1 MHYLYE
7 TTPFQIASERYFCSY
22 ISLTYQNEPEFMPFS
37 LIPLLLLIIPILEIS
52 VFILVGGQ
60 IGVFPTL
67 GMILV
72 TAILGTF
79 FLRQQGLSIL
89 QKLQSES
96 RSGNIPGR
104 ELVHGAMI
112 MIAGVLLLTP
122 GFVTDS
128 IGFLL
133 FFPPFRDLAWNFL
146 KTRINVINVGG
157 AGFGQSAGSPKGP
170 DYQGEPFV
178 DLNADEYSRE
188 PEPKTSSEPNPDSPW
203 IEGENKQK

>member
-1 MHYLYE
+1 
-7 TTPFQIASERYFCSY
+7 
-22 ISLTYQNEPEFMPFS
+22 MPFS
-37 LIPLLLLIIPILEIS
+37 IIPLLLLIIPILEIA
-52 VFILVGGQ
+52 VFILVGSQ
-60 IGVFPTL
+60 IGVLATL
-67 GMILV
+67 AMIFV

-89 QKLQSES
+89 QKLQAES
-96 RSGNIPGR
+96 QAGNIPGR

-146 KTRINVINVGG
+146 KTRINVMNFGG
-157 AGFGQSAGSPKGP
+157 AHTFHTGTGHSQSGRPNYS
-170 DYQGEPFV
+170 DEPFV
-178 DLNADEYSRE
+178 DLNEDEYSTD
-188 PEPKTSSEPNPDSPW
+188 PDPNSPW
-203 IEGENKQK
+203 LEDENKPK

>member
-1 MHYLYE
+1 
-7 TTPFQIASERYFCSY
+7 
-22 ISLTYQNEPEFMPFS
+22 MPIS
-37 LIPLLLLIIPILEIS
+37 LIPFLLLVIPILEIT

-67 GMILV
+67 GMIVV

-89 QKLQSES
+89 RKLQAES

-146 KTRINVINVGG
+146 KTRINVMNVGG
-157 AGFGQSAGSPKGP
+157 AAFGQGAGSPRGSN
-170 DYQGEPFV
+170 YQGEPFV
-178 DLNADEYSRE
+178 DLNEDEFSRD
-188 PEPKTSSEPNPDSPW
+188 PEPKPSSEANPHSPW
-203 IEGENKQK
+203 IDDENKSK